1 MRLTALIVTL
11 AFTAPLLGFP
21 GLAGAQSSAELS
33 NRLNRLENE
42 LQTMSRAVY
51 KGEAPPAGSFS
62 SSGASADAAESLVRV
77 QELESQIQALTG
89 KIEEQGFEITQL
101 KGQIDRMKA
110 DYDMRIQD
118 LEAGKSGG
126 MGGQLNPSGYSDV
139 APPSTGTGGPTY
151 QAPDSS
157 ASSSGTGYQFS
168 TGGSVGADTSV
179 SSESSG
185 STPPQPSPLGV
196 LSQDASGQPTGTSG
210 DSVAAAYENAFSLL
224 KAGNYEASGR
234 EFEAF
239 LQKNP
244 DHVLSGNAKYWLG
257 ETYYVRGDYEKSSRI
272 FAEAYQ
278 KYPDGAKAADNLLK
292 LGLSLAATGNNK
304 DACVALRQL
313 EKDYQNGAGP
323 VLRRAQQEMS
333 KLGC

>member
-1 MRLTALIVTL
+1 MRLTPLIVTL
-11 AFTAPLLGFP
+11 AFTAPLLGLP

-33 NRLNRLENE
+33 NRLNRMENE
-42 LQTMSRAVY
+42 LQTMSRAIY
-51 KGEAPPAGSFS
+51 KGEAPPADSVS
-62 SSGASADAAESLVRV
+62 SSGASADAAESLVRI
-77 QELESQIQALTG
+77 QELEGQIQALTG
-89 KIEEQGFEITQL
+89 KVEEQGFEITQL

-126 MGGQLNPSGYSDV
+126 MGGQLNPSGYTDTL
-139 APPSTGTGGPTY
+139 PPASAETGSPTY
-151 QAPDSS
+151 QAPS
-157 ASSSGTGYQFS
+157 ASDAAPAGEGYQFS
-168 TGGSVGADTSV
+168 TNNTVGTS
-179 SSESSG
+179 SSD
-185 STPPQPSPLGV
+185 TPPQPSPLGV

-234 EFEAF
+234 EFDAF

-257 ETYYVRGDYEKSSRI
+257 ETYYVRGDFEKASRI